1 MNERSGSTL
10 YELTGEVLELKDLLS
25 DPEVDEQTVLDTLE
39 GVQGELEAK
48 AEDYVKVMRTL
59 DAEAK
64 AFDAEADFFRQKA
77 LVRKNNIKR
86 MKEALLNAMILTGH
100 ESSGLNAGQFTLK
113 VQKNGGLAPLKI
125 TGEVPDELT
134 KKEPD
139 NDKIREYLK
148 DHDAEWAHFE
158 ERGRHLA
165 IK

>member
-1 MNERSGSTL
+1 MGSTL
-10 YELTGEVLELKDLLS
+10 YELTGEVLELKELLS
-25 DPEVDEQTVLDTLE
+25 DPEVDEQIIFDTLE
-39 GVQGELEAK
+39 AVQGELEAK
-48 AEDYVKVMRTL
+48 AEDYVKVIRQL

-64 AFDAEADFFRQKA
+64 SFDAEADFFKQKA

-86 MKEALLNAMILTGH
+86 MKEALLNAMIATGH
-100 ESSGLNAGQFTLK
+100 ESGLNAGPFTLK
-113 VQKNGGLAPLKI
+113 VQKNGGIAPLAI

-139 NDKIREYLK
+139 NEKIREFLK
-148 DHDAEWAHFE
+148 DHDVEWAHFE